1 MNTFHTL
8 ILSDFTADYL
18 ERFLEEEGAVP
29 DLQCTVAP
37 YDQVIPLLMNPNAPI
52 WQKKTDF
59 LVVWTQPEKV
69 SAQFAQAL
77 KGSSISESELISEVK
92 AFAEHIEQNAQ
103 RCKACFIPSWQPM
116 FSHPQH
122 QLNAWQTGTGISYW
136 LQRMNL
142 CLAESIKDIPNAYM
156 LNANAWQQEA
166 TWQDYAPRLWYM
178 GKIPFALPVFQA
190 AAQNIQKAINTLL
203 GATKKL
209 LILDLDD
216 TLWGNEI
223 GEVGIEGILLGAP
236 DARGEAFVA
245 FQEALQTL
253 KNRGLLLALCSKNT
267 EEIALQAIDT
277 HPDMKLR
284 SDDFVCWRINWQN
297 KAQNIREIVTELN
310 LGLHSV
316 VFLDN
321 SPTERDL
328 VRQQLP
334 DVAVPELPEDVM
346 DFVPFLN
353 RLPYW
358 DQTNIT
364 QEDRQK
370 TQLYKADQQ
379 RQKTQITADSY
390 ETWLHS
396 LQIEITVESITNT
409 NQDRALQLLNKTN
422 QMNLTT
428 RRFTEPEFSQIL
440 QNENAHFWAF
450 RVQDRFGAYGLI
462 GIIGIEQNQQQ
473 ITVTDY
479 VLSCR
484 VLGRGVEETMLGFAL
499 ERGIEMGAQQ
509 IELTYHQTPNN
520 APMHTFLT
528 QSDLLHTLEGNAFIW
543 DKTHTIP
550 QPSHITLHGAHPN
563 QP

>member
-29 DLQCTVAP
+29 NLQCTVAP
-37 YDQVIPLLMNPNAPI
+37 YDQVMSLLMNPNDPI
-52 WQKKTDF
+52 WQNTSDF

-92 AFAEHIEQNAQ
+92 LFAKHIEQNAQ
-103 RCKACFIPSWQPM
+103 RCKACFIPSWQLM

-122 QLNAWQTGTGISYW
+122 QLNAWQADIGISYW
-136 LQRMNL
+136 LQRLNL
-142 CLAESIKDIPNAYM
+142 YLAESIKDIPNVYM
-156 LNANAWQQEA
+156 LNADAWQQEA

-203 GATKKL
+203 GTTKKL

-284 SDDFVCWRINWQN
+284 SDDFVCCRINWQN

-321 SPTERDL
+321 NPTERDL

-364 QEDRQK
+364 HEDRQK
-370 TQLYKADQQ
+370 TQLYKAEQQ
-379 RQKTQITADSY
+379 RQKTQTNTDSY
-390 ETWLHS
+390 EAWLHS

-428 RRFTEPEFSQIL
+428 RRFTAYEFSQVL
-440 QNENAHFWAF
+440 QSEHTHFWAF
-450 RVQDRFGAYGLI
+450 RVQDKFGDYGLVGVI
-462 GIIGIEQNQQQ
+462 GIDKNNQQV
-473 ITVTDY
+473 TVTDY

-484 VLGRGVEETMLGFAL
+484 VLSRGVEETMLGFAL
-499 ERGIEMGAQQ
+499 EQGARMGAQQ
-509 IELTYHQTPNN
+509 IVLTYHQTSNN
-520 APMHTFLT
+520 TPMHTFLT
-528 QSDLLHTLEGNAFIW
+528 QSKYLHNQQHDSFVW
-543 DKTHTIP
+543 DKIHTITL
-550 QPSHITLHGAHPN
+550 PSHIILNEVHAN